1 MGKYLWQ
8 KKKKVIMGKYGDRK
22 EDGISITSKS
32 LMI

>member
-8 KKKKVIMGKYGDRK
+8 KKKVIMGKYGDRK